1 MDSGSTSTS
10 GEEPSPQSTMACTR
24 PAGELGA
31 VCSSEYLAKGTLPD
45 ESQVTACTWIPQ
57 AGRVTESLEQV
68 LWPSSAHS
76 PHAASS
82 PAALG
87 VLLVS
92 LNISVYVSGSV
103 ILRVEAPGI

>member
-45 ESQVTACTWIPQ
+45 ESQVTACTWMPLCWGEG
-57 AGRVTESLEQV
+57 AVSRREVWGR
-68 LWPSSAHS
+68 W
-76 PHAASS
+76 
-82 PAALG
+82 G
-87 VLLVS
+87 
-92 LNISVYVSGSV
+92 
-103 ILRVEAPGI
+103 